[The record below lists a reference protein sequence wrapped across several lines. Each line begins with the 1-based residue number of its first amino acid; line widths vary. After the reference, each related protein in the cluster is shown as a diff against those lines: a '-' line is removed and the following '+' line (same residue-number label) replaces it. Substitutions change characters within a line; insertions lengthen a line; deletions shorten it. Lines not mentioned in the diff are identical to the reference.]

1 MTTMSTASFISNDNE
16 GSWLLGSFDP
26 KFNMIDSIN
35 LQDDGGTGVLKVSN
49 GCYII
54 GIYYIQKYNLFELT
68 NTLYISD
75 VSQIPTT
82 PFQVM
87 NSGGIT
93 DKGYNLKAVA
103 ALNKKWGL
111 LDLSSDQVASG
122 VINLVLCGNI
132 SKFVRAGV
140 PLPPD
145 VSTTSCPN
153 GYIFGDSANN
163 FCVGSNVVTVVA
175 NNYITGFTPKSSL
188 LGKLGITLPSGVSV
202 TSSNSSLSNIVIIIA
217 IILFIIACIAVALY
231 VRKHYFK
238 KTNY

>member
-1 MTTMSTASFISNDNE
+1 MSTVSFISNDNE

-26 KFNMIDSIN
+26 KFNMIDSTG

-54 GIYYIQKYNLFELT
+54 GIYFVQKYNLFELT

-75 VSQIPTT
+75 VSKLPTT
-82 PFQVM
+82 PFQII
-87 NSGGIT
+87 NSSGVT

-103 ALNKKWGL
+103 ALNKQWGL

-132 SKFVRAGV
+132 SKFVRTGV

-145 VSTTSCPN
+145 VTTTSCPN
-153 GYIFGDSANN
+153 GYIFGDSVNN
-163 FCVGSNVVTVVA
+163 FCVGSSVVTVVA

-188 LGKLGITLPSGVSV
+188 LGKLGITLPSGIPSI
-202 TSSNSSLSNIVIIIA
+202 TPTSNSSLSNLLMFVV
-217 IILFIIACIAVALY
+217 IILFIVACIAVAIY
-231 VRKHYFK
+231 VYKHYIK